1 MNEKDSAL
9 FLLNEIKTSDADCGE
24 VCVIKTQ
31 TTEVYYESG
40 KVSMIRTNEN
50 ISANVKVIKDNKKG
64 IVSTNDIS
72 TEEAKKKI
80 VSDALESAASAPE
93 DDANGISD
101 EPCDRTFVYGT
112 PEKDTEK
119 LYDRLAEFIGE
130 TKKKYPKI
138 SFDSI
143 TANHVSV
150 ERVYKNTNGVN
161 ITEKYGY
168 YTFSPMYMAVDG
180 EKTSSFNYSGV
191 MIKDLGAPF
200 MTLGQTEMLLAETE
214 KQTETICAEGKLVG
228 DIIVTPQCLSELLA
242 CIEDNFLSDSVL
254 INGTSPYRDKLGQK
268 IAAPSVT
275 VLSAPLSEE
284 IVGGY
289 RSTSDG
295 YIAENMTLI
304 ENGVLKNFVV
314 SRYGSKRTG
323 LPRSKNDGGCYIMN
337 GGNTSLSDMIKNVK
351 KGLIM
356 NRFSAGSPSV
366 NGDVTGVAKNS
377 FLIEDGKIVG
387 AVSETMFSGNLTE
400 MLLNVRAIS
409 EERINDGS
417 SILPWVD
424 FGGVTISGK

>member
-1 MNEKDSAL
+1 MNEKDNAL

-200 MTLGQTEMLLAETE
+200 MTLGQT
-214 KQTETICAEGKLVG
+214 
-228 DIIVTPQCLSELLA
+228 
-242 CIEDNFLSDSVL
+242 
-254 INGTSPYRDKLGQK
+254 
-268 IAAPSVT
+268 
-275 VLSAPLSEE
+275 
-284 IVGGY
+284 
-289 RSTSDG
+289 
-295 YIAENMTLI
+295 
-304 ENGVLKNFVV
+304 
-314 SRYGSKRTG
+314 
-323 LPRSKNDGGCYIMN
+323 
-337 GGNTSLSDMIKNVK
+337 
-351 KGLIM
+351 
-356 NRFSAGSPSV
+356 
-366 NGDVTGVAKNS
+366 
-377 FLIEDGKIVG
+377 
-387 AVSETMFSGNLTE
+387 
-400 MLLNVRAIS
+400 
-409 EERINDGS
+409 
-417 SILPWVD
+417 
-424 FGGVTISGK
+424 

>member
-72 TEEAKKKI
+72 TEGAKKKI

-356 NRFSAGSPSV
+356 NRFSAGSPGV

>member
-1 MNEKDSAL
+1 MNEKDNAL

-275 VLSAPLSEE
+275 VLSEPLSEE

-356 NRFSAGSPSV
+356 NRFSAGSPGV

-377 FLIEDGKIVG
+377 FLIKDGKIVG

>member
-351 KGLIM
+351 
-356 NRFSAGSPSV
+356 NSAKP
-366 NGDVTGVAKNS
+366 
-377 FLIEDGKIVG
+377 IKIWFGG
-387 AVSETMFSGNLTE
+387 AVCVPMA
-400 MLLNVRAIS
+400 VR
-409 EERINDGS
+409 
-417 SILPWVD
+417 
-424 FGGVTISGK
+424 TK

>member
-80 VSDALESAASAPE
+80 VSDALESAASASE

-275 VLSAPLSEE
+275 VLSVPLSEE

-356 NRFSAGSPSV
+356 NRFSAGSPGV

>member
-1 MNEKDSAL
+1 MNEKDNAL

-275 VLSAPLSEE
+275 VLSEPLSEE

-337 GGNTSLSDMIKNVK
+337 GGNISLSDMIKNVK

-356 NRFSAGSPSV
+356 NRFSAGSPGV

-377 FLIEDGKIVG
+377 FLIKDGKIVG

>member
-1 MNEKDSAL
+1 M
-9 FLLNEIKTSDADCGE
+9 
-24 VCVIKTQ
+24 
-31 TTEVYYESG
+31 
-40 KVSMIRTNEN
+40 
-50 ISANVKVIKDNKKG
+50 
-64 IVSTNDIS
+64 
-72 TEEAKKKI
+72 
-80 VSDALESAASAPE
+80 
-93 DDANGISD
+93 
-101 EPCDRTFVYGT
+101 
-112 PEKDTEK
+112 
-119 LYDRLAEFIGE
+119 
-130 TKKKYPKI
+130 
-138 SFDSI
+138 
-143 TANHVSV
+143 
-150 ERVYKNTNGVN
+150 
-161 ITEKYGY
+161 
-168 YTFSPMYMAVDG
+168 
-180 EKTSSFNYSGV
+180 
-191 MIKDLGAPF
+191 
-200 MTLGQTEMLLAETE
+200 
-214 KQTETICAEGKLVG
+214 
-228 DIIVTPQCLSELLA
+228 
-242 CIEDNFLSDSVL
+242 
-254 INGTSPYRDKLGQK
+254 
-268 IAAPSVT
+268 
-275 VLSAPLSEE
+275 LSAPLSEE

-295 YIAENMTLI
+295 SIAENMTLI

-356 NRFSAGSPSV
+356 NRFSAGSPGV